1 MKAVNCVLTL
11 ASVQLISHVIPVPTS
26 HFLSPVSL
34 PCIDVLNDSVTIYI
48 TVVDLDACEVGGV
61 QLVFDFCL
69 QMFKCSFTHEVT
81 NIFLRI
87 CTYVY

>member
-1 MKAVNCVLTL
+1 MKG
-11 ASVQLISHVIPVPTS
+11 PTFRELK
-26 HFLSPVSL
+26 FLSRG
-34 PCIDVLNDSVTIYI
+34 PCCRDVLSDSVTIYI
-48 TVVDLDACEVGGV
+48 TLVNLDACEVRGV

-87 CTYVY
+87 CAYVY